1 MAGVPDFPDQL
12 DATRHRD
19 DPSARGVWVR
29 RAILTV
35 LLVFVLIGAFGV
47 FGQPAQVS
55 RAEGPAATLEVSAP
69 TALRGGLLFMGLFDV
84 VARDTVKEPTLV
96 LGPGWLDDITVN
108 TIEPSPLE
116 ENSRNRRLEL
126 TFPKVEKGDHLRI
139 WMEFQV
145 NPTAIGSGNQDVT
158 LRDGSTPLMHVRRTV
173 RIYP

>member
-1 MAGVPDFPDQL
+1 MAVVPDFPDQL
-12 DATRHRD
+12 DASRHRD
-19 DPSARGVWVR
+19 HPPIWGVWAR
-29 RAILTV
+29 RAILTL
-35 LLVFVLIGAFGV
+35 LLVFVLIGLFNV
-47 FGQPAQVS
+47 FGQHPHVS

-84 VARDTVKEPTLV
+84 VAQGTVKEPTLV
-96 LGPGWLDDITVN
+96 LGPGWLDDVTVN

-126 TFPKVEKGDHLRI
+126 TFPKLEKGDHLRV
-139 WMEFQV
+139 WMQFQV

-158 LRDGSTPLMHVRRTV
+158 LRDGSTSLMHVQRTV